1 MTRRLLVVAMT
12 ILVVAIMS
20 RPASATLVV
29 PGGSV
34 VPSTFAGVPGT
45 LVATTGASSF
55 TSTLGA
61 VDFSG
66 TVTESVY
73 IDSVTGFMDFV
84 YQFHSNA
91 TSLESIEQMSDS
103 SYLGFTT
110 DVQLDTTAGFGPFSA
125 GGAAPA
131 SANRNA
137 SGANVAWHFG
147 GTDLAGGATSA
158 ILMIKTNAPAFGPG
172 NISFINSGTVTL
184 TSAFA
189 PTATVTTLAT
199 PEPGALLLL
208 GTGLAGLLGMMRYRK
223 GA

>member
-73 IDSVTGFMDFV
+73 QDAVTGFMDFV
-84 YQFHSNA
+84 YQFHNNA
-91 TSLESIEQMSDS
+91 SSGQAIEQMSDS
-103 SYLGFTT
+103 SYLGFST
-110 DVQLDTTAGFGPFSA
+110 DVQIDTTAGFGPFTA

-131 SANRNA
+131 SANRSA
-137 SGANVAWHFG
+137 SGANVAWHFAG
-147 GTDLAGGATSA
+147 NDLAPGATSA
-158 ILMIKTNAPAFGPG
+158 ILLIKTNSPNFVAG
-172 NISFINSGTVTL
+172 NISFINSGSATL
-184 TSAFA
+184 TNAFA
-189 PTATVTTLAT
+189 PAVSTTATT
-199 PEPGALLLL
+199 PEPATLLLL
-208 GTGLAGLLGMMRYRK
+208 GTGLVGLSGLIRK
-223 GA
+223 RKNH